1 MYTNNYQE
9 YTWFKEKKSNLANL
23 LNESSAIIKELAM
36 PQFAANLKQLRDK
49 VNNDSFKIQII
60 GTFKN
65 GKSTFINALL
75 GEDILPTRALPCTA
89 VINEVKY
96 GEEKRAILHFR
107 NPLPST
113 LLDCIPPATLKHMQ
127 DHGMKDVPPMDIEY
141 DKIDQYVVIPVNG
154 DRDEISRTS
163 PYMAVELFYP
173 SPLLKEGVEIIDS
186 PGLNENDERTKVTLD
201 YLDKADAII
210 FLLDATK
217 QCAKDEM
224 ETIENILVPK
234 GFDDIFFVANRI
246 DSVQMK
252 EREDVKS
259 FIEKNVDKF
268 TTNPVYCVSALQA
281 VDGIIEKKND
291 LYERSGMPAF
301 EAKLTEF
308 LTKDKGRI
316 KLAQPARE
324 LNNILSKEALY
335 KAIPSQRNQLA
346 TSLDTLKE
354 RYAVVQPQLA
364 NLEAQK
370 KQMHA
375 QMLLRIECSQ
385 NELRKCIISYFK
397 NLVSTIPAWTKEYQ
411 PSTRVGFG
419 TKSRVRALADEI
431 VAYITNKIK
440 DDFTK
445 WNVTVFQPLIK
456 EKANYIFDKSEED
469 LSQIYTAID
478 DVYVQM
484 SGESVE
490 VKGTAGWERV
500 VGAGLCLFVGAG
512 TGADMMVNGFEPKK
526 LIKNF
531 AIDLGVGTGLLL
543 LGVTN
548 PIIGIAALV
557 ALIWRGIV
565 AGRSSSIEKVKKQVT
580 DVIVTSISENVADKA
595 DEAVAK
601 VGKAFTQITDNLVG
615 AVGMEIDSVKNQ
627 AETIIKEMEKGQAN
641 IDHRNAVI
649 NDCEQ
654 KIQNLCEQLDTLVF
668 ELAVLK

>member
-1 MYTNNYQE
+1 MSTDNYQE
-9 YTWFKEKKSNLANL
+9 YTWFKEKKSNLANM

-36 PQFAANLKQLRDK
+36 PQFAANLKQLSDK
-49 VNNDSFKIQII
+49 VNNDSFKIQIV

-75 GEDILPTRALPCTA
+75 GEDILPSRALPCTA

-96 GEEKRAILHFR
+96 GEKKRAVLHFR

-127 DHGMKDVPPMDIEY
+127 DHGMKNVPPMDIEY
-141 DKIDQYVVIPVNG
+141 DKIDQYVVIPVDG
-154 DRDEISRTS
+154 DSDEISRTS

-173 SPLLKEGVEIIDS
+173 SSLLKEGVEIIDS
-186 PGLNENDERTKVTLD
+186 PGLDENDERTKVTLE

-210 FLLDATK
+210 YLLDATHA
-217 QCAKDEM
+217 CAQKEM
-224 ETIENILVPK
+224 DIVENILVPK
-234 GFDDIFFVANRI
+234 GFDDMFFVVNLI
-246 DSVQMK
+246 DRVPAK
-252 EREDVKS
+252 EREGIKRFVENK
-259 FIEKNVDKF
+259 VDKF

-281 VDGIIEKKND
+281 VEGKTEKD
-291 LYERSGMPAF
+291 DELYKRSGMPIF
-301 EAKLTEF
+301 EARLTEF

-354 RYAVVQPQLA
+354 RYAVVQPQLT
-364 NLEAQK
+364 NLETQK

-385 NELRKCIISYFK
+385 NELRKCIVSYFK

-411 PSTRVGFG
+411 PSTRVGFAS
-419 TKSRVRALADEI
+419 KSKLRTLADEI
-431 VAYITNKIK
+431 VAHITSKIK
-440 DDFTK
+440 DDFAI
-445 WNVTVFQPLIK
+445 WNVDVFQPLIK
-456 EKANYIFDKSEED
+456 EKANYIFDKSEKD

-490 VKGTAGWERV
+490 VRGTAGWERV

-565 AGRSSSIEKVKKQVT
+565 SGQSSSIERVKGQVT
-580 DVIVTSISENVADKA
+580 DVIVSSISENVTDKA

-601 VGKAFTQITDNLVG
+601 VGKAFIQITDNVVG
-615 AVGMEIDSVKNQ
+615 AVGMEINSVKSQ
-627 AETIIKEMEKGQAN
+627 VETIIKEMEKGQAN

-649 NDCEQ
+649 SDCEQ
-654 KIQNLCEQLDTLVF
+654 KIQNLCGQLDTLVF
-668 ELAVLK
+668 ELAGLK